1 MILVTLGTFN
11 IEFPRPLKAIEKA
24 VIEKKVTEKI
34 IVQRGHTNF
43 SSDYLE
49 VVQFFAPAELDKL
62 YDEARLVVV
71 HSGIGSVLSGV
82 KKGKKLIVVPRLRKY
97 KEHVDDHQLDLLNE
111 FAKSNYIIP
120 WNENESF
127 EEVLAK
133 AEDFVPKPFIS
144 TKDKLVDALIDY
156 IENI

>member
-11 IEFPRPLKAIEKA
+11 IEFPRPLKAIQKA
-24 VIEKKVTEKI
+24 VIEKKVTEKVV
-34 IVQRGHTNF
+34 VQRGHTNF
-43 SSDYLE
+43 DSDYLE
-49 VVQFFAPAELDKL
+49 VVQFFTPAELDKL
-62 YDEARLVVV
+62 YDEARLVVA

-82 KKGKKLIVVPRLRKY
+82 RKGKKLIVVPRLKKY
-97 KEHVDDHQLDLLNE
+97 NEHIDDHQLDLLHE
-111 FAKSNYIIP
+111 FDKSNYIIA

-133 AEDFVPKPFIS
+133 AENFVPKPFIS
-144 TKDKLVDALIDY
+144 TKDKLVNALIDY

>member
-11 IEFPRPLKAIEKA
+11 IEFQRPLRAIEKA

-43 SSDYLE
+43 SSEYLE

-62 YDEARLVVV
+62 YDEARIVVV

-82 KKGKKLIVVPRLRKY
+82 RKGKKLIVVPRLKKY

-111 FAKSNYIIP
+111 FARSGYIIP
-120 WNENESF
+120 WNENETF
-127 EEVLAK
+127 EDVLAK
-133 AEDFVPKPFIS
+133 AENFVPKPFVS
-144 TKDKLVDALIDY
+144 TKEKLVGALIDY
-156 IENI
+156 IEKI

>member
-24 VIEKKVTEKI
+24 VIEKKITEKI

-43 SSDYLE
+43 ESDYLE
-49 VVQFFAPAELDKL
+49 VVQFFTPAELDKL
-62 YDEARLVVV
+62 YDEARVVVV

-120 WNENESF
+120 WNENEGF
-127 EEVLAK
+127 DEVLAK
-133 AEDFVPKPFIS
+133 AENFVPSPFVS
-144 TKDKLVDALIDY
+144 TKDNLVGALINY
-156 IENI
+156 IESI